1 MRPDHKIALAEISS
15 VLDGIDSESIDE
27 ACRMIGSASTLL
39 LYGCGREGLQ
49 MRGLTMRL
57 YHLGLKAN
65 MVADMAAPPL
75 GKGDLLIV
83 SAGPGELASVT
94 ALMKVA
100 KRDGAQVL
108 FFTAA
113 PDTPA
118 ALDADHIVSIPA
130 QTMANDQDESSH
142 SILPM
147 GSVYEGGLFILFEM
161 MILQLIELLQVDP
174 DTMRARHT
182 NME

>member
-1 MRPDHKIALAEISS
+1 MRPDYNIALTELAS
-15 VLDGIDSESIDE
+15 VLDKIDTETVDE
-27 ACRMIGSASTLL
+27 ACRKIASAGTLL

-49 MRGLTMRL
+49 LRGLAMRL
-57 YHLGLKAN
+57 YHLGLNAN

-75 GKGDLLIV
+75 GKGDLFIV
-83 SAGPGELASVT
+83 SAGPGELSSVT

-108 FFTAA
+108 FFTAT

-118 ALDADHIVSIPA
+118 AMHADYIVLIPA
-130 QTMANDQDESSH
+130 QTMANDQEQSPRSV
-142 SILPM
+142 LPM
-147 GSVYEGGLFILFEM
+147 GSVYEGALFMLFEM
-161 MILQLIELLQVDP
+161 MVLQLKDLLQVHP
-174 DTMRARHT
+174 DAMRARHT